1 MLQKINRHEKKI
13 EVNNVPNIFT
23 ISVGRE
29 GVNIDH
35 YNSLLL
41 FSLFIVGGGVLWE
54 IVPNSLYSLL
64 FFLKASLTKSVLRS
78 QKSEFF
84 QISIEFPWKCSVT
97 DLNVCMLRKSNKH
110 PWTCQTVFKYWDH
123 QFTLSSPRLRLLH
136 SSTSFIDTVCIL
148 KFPLLFTD
156 LKWIWQEDKWDLN
169 GETSVQKIYYVGE
182 VMSSSRGCNNLEE
195 TAFFNQLYCCQ
206 TRTKIVALF

>member
-1 MLQKINRHEKKI
+1 MKVQCDRFKCMYVEKIKQTSLDL
-13 EVNNVPNIFT
+13 PNCFQI
-23 ISVGRE
+23 
-29 GVNIDH
+29 
-35 YNSLLL
+35 
-41 FSLFIVGGGVLWE
+41 
-54 IVPNSLYSLL
+54 
-64 FFLKASLTKSVLRS
+64 LRS
-78 QKSEFF
+78 
-84 QISIEFPWKCSVT
+84 SVH
-97 DLNVCMLRKSNKH
+97 S
-110 PWTCQTVFKYWDH
+110 
-123 QFTLSSPRLRLLH
+123 FTSSRLRLLH

-206 TRTKIVALF
+206 TRTKIVALFSFIKRSAAFVCLEIQACLDFSSSFQY

>member
-1 MLQKINRHEKKI
+1 MKKNWGKLFSQHFHHFYREGGCQHWSLQFTITFFTIYAGRGGPMGNSAKFI
-13 EVNNVPNIFT
+13 IFT
-23 ISVGRE
+23 AF
-29 GVNIDH
+29 
-35 YNSLLL
+35 
-41 FSLFIVGGGVLWE
+41 FSESF
-54 IVPNSLYSLL
+54 PNQKC
-64 FFLKASLTKSVLRS
+64 FE
-78 QKSEFF
+78 KSELF
-84 QISIEFPWKCSVT
+84 QIPIKFPWKCSVT

-110 PWTCQTVFKYWDH
+110 HWTCQTVFKYWDH

-195 TAFFNQLYCCQ
+195 TAFSNQLYCCQ